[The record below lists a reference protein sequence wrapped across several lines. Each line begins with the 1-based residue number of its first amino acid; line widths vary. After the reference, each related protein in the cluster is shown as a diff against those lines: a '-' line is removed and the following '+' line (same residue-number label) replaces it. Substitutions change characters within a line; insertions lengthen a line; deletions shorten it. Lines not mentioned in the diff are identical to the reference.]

1 MQTPGS
7 RTRTA
12 PRHTANHAATIAN
25 THNRQLPLLKSLFQ
39 EHASMSAQQQEA
51 IVRIKKIQENIAV
64 VVGVIIALTLSV
76 YFFTYAMLV
85 DKGLEGMIWAQGLSA
100 IAMLLILIYLKQV
113 SFFLARLWLGRKAE
127 YKDALA
133 SLAASDS
140 SHS

>member
-1 MQTPGS
+1 MSSQHLES
-7 RTRTA
+7 
-12 PRHTANHAATIAN
+12 IA
-25 THNRQLPLLKSLFQ
+25 
-39 EHASMSAQQQEA
+39 
-51 IVRIKKIQENIAV
+51 RIRKIQENIAV

-85 DKGLEGMIWAQGLSA
+85 DKGLEGMIWGQGLSA

-127 YKDALA
+127 YKDAFA
-133 SLAASDS
+133 SIAASDS